1 MVAGTRLRRP
11 PAHPS
16 PSLSSGIGKE
26 VAATFAR
33 RGATVV
39 LACRSPDRG
48 EALVAELEAEAVASR
63 APRPS
68 LRVAR
73 LDVADL
79 ASVRSFARSWGDN
92 PLHALVNNA
101 GIFVM
106 GDAARRETAD
116 GAEAHSATNHLG
128 HFLLTLLLLPA
139 LRATGVPTKPAHV
152 VHVASKLHEFA
163 RGEDLAADPF
173 LRRAYT
179 PLAAYA
185 RSKLAQVVFAA
196 ELRRRLRGGEG
207 GASGP
212 GAGRVAR
219 RVAAA
224 SAGPP
229 SSLPPPSVVVT
240 AVHPGEVAT
249 NVVRSLPA
257 WMVAAYRALMGAVL
271 LTPAQGAR
279 SAVWAATTPSG
290 PAAADPALCYS
301 GPECALARPAKD
313 ALDPAL
319 GRWLWGW
326 SVARVG
332 GMPDGVDLAPVA

>member
-39 LACRSPDRG
+39 LACRSPGRG

-106 GDAARRETAD
+106 GDAARAIRRSRFRE
-116 GAEAHSATNHLG
+116 
-128 HFLLTLLLLPA
+128 
-139 LRATGVPTKPAHV
+139 R
-152 VHVASKLHEFA
+152 
-163 RGEDLAADPF
+163 
-173 LRRAYT
+173 
-179 PLAAYA
+179 
-185 RSKLAQVVFAA
+185 
-196 ELRRRLRGGEG
+196 
-207 GASGP
+207 
-212 GAGRVAR
+212 
-219 RVAAA
+219 
-224 SAGPP
+224 
-229 SSLPPPSVVVT
+229 T
-240 AVHPGEVAT
+240 AVSPGCLPTGSAP
-249 NVVRSLPA
+249 RS
-257 WMVAAYRALMGAVL
+257 RF
-271 LTPAQGAR
+271 R
-279 SAVWAATTPSG
+279 
-290 PAAADPALCYS
+290 
-301 GPECALARPAKD
+301 
-313 ALDPAL
+313 
-319 GRWLWGW
+319 
-326 SVARVG
+326 
-332 GMPDGVDLAPVA
+332 